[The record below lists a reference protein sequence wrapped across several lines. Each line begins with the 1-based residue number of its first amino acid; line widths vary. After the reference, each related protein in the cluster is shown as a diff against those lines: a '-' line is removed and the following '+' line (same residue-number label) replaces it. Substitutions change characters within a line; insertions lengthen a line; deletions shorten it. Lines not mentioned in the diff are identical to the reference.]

1 MPFQT
6 QAERIVAMFENRS
19 LVCEAKHDANAVIE
33 AVLVVGGLA
42 RFGEMKSSFAAT
54 RVRLMKRFLSLRPGL
69 MKRMN
74 GFLLAGLGTI
84 RNEFGVAFDALA
96 LPAAKPVSWLVSG
109 IGFAH
114 AASSGSLRRQIQFM
128 PALVKLAARIGGLV
142 ASVTECGITRRSTG
156 RPAAAR

>member
-6 QAERIVAMFENRS
+6 QVERIVATFEKRS
-19 LVCEAKHDANAVIE
+19 LVCEAKHDANAVIN

-42 RFGEMKSSFAAT
+42 CFGEMKSSFAAAS
-54 RVRLMKRFLSLRPGL
+54 VRLKERFLCSRSGL

-84 RNEFGVAFDALA
+84 RNEFGVAFCALA

-114 AASSGSLRRQIQFM
+114 AASSGSLRWQIQFT
-128 PALVKLAARIGGLV
+128 PALVNRAARIGSLA
-142 ASVTECGITRRSTG
+142 ASVAECGITRRSTG
-156 RPAAAR
+156 LPAAAR